1 MSKAQ
6 QTRAQAF
13 LERISRGAV
22 PMGGFYWVDP
32 KALRSQSTSVAATA
46 ATPAPT
52 ARRASATI
60 DAPSPETLPASATAL
75 QASPPA
81 WRSATAGQVSAIAS
95 PTSRTAW
102 RRAAVVRRSAALAQR
117 IGLFLIGAH
126 ASIREPSETVS
137 TGCTQHA
144 RGERS

>member
-6 QTRAQAF
+6 QTLAQAF
-13 LERISRGAV
+13 LERVSRGAV

-32 KALRSQSTSVAATA
+32 KALRSQSTNAEATAEALAPKVQRTSATA
-46 ATPAPT
+46 A
-52 ARRASATI
+52 RASATGQ
-60 DAPSPETLPASATAL
+60 PATTAW
-75 QASPPA
+75 QPGAMASQP
-81 WRSATAGQVSAIAS
+81 SAIA
-95 PTSRTAW
+95 W
-102 RRAAVVRRSAALAQR
+102 RAVALAQR

-144 RGERS
+144 PGERS

>member
-6 QTRAQAF
+6 QTLAQAF

-32 KALRSQSTSVAATA
+32 KALRSQSTDAEATA
-46 ATPAPT
+46 EALAPKVQRT
-52 ARRASATI
+52 SA
-60 DAPSPETLPASATAL
+60 
-75 QASPPA
+75 
-81 WRSATAGQVSAIAS
+81 
-95 PTSRTAW
+95 TAW
-102 RRAAVVRRSAALAQR
+102 RRATAGQARATAERPAATAWQPRAMASQPSAIAWRLVALAQR

-126 ASIREPSETVS
+126 ASMHEPSETVS

-144 RGERS
+144 PGERS